1 MLKARPS
8 SVNFRA
14 HRAPWREHLQQ
25 TKIARSGA
33 VRQSSAP
40 SLNLCLFHM
49 CFCLN
54 LSCIPLI
61 ADTFYMPFLSVDRP
75 KTGTARAVHAT
86 LYPGLSLVRCQARKH
101 IPEHCISVL
110 FHSKR
115 VRYNKTKSRIC
126 HECAS
131 LAASV
136 SGCRDRTLFIAHTP
150 LCRQEG
156 FLFIVVLRHAV
167 RKFDL
172 RHAQRSASNCQGRN
186 TWPRKRC

>member
-1 MLKARPS
+1 MLKTGPI

-25 TKIARSGA
+25 TKIARGGA

-40 SLNLCLFHM
+40 SLDLCLFHM

-101 IPEHCISVL
+101 IPEYCLSVH
-110 FHSKR
+110 FHFR
-115 VRYNKTKSRIC
+115 LGKTK
-126 HECAS
+126 
-131 LAASV
+131 
-136 SGCRDRTLFIAHTP
+136 
-150 LCRQEG
+150 Q
-156 FLFIVVLRHAV
+156 
-167 RKFDL
+167 K
-172 RHAQRSASNCQGRN
+172 QN
-186 TWPRKRC
+186 